1 MSYLAALDR
10 AAGGLSAAQ
19 PRPLSRFEQPDIAW
33 GEAEDLSDA
42 ASPGPDPQ
50 PRAAGPAQPGSVP
63 PPGPAPT
70 AAPARP
76 AKVEAGTPP
85 TTVAASPW
93 PTPSLSPAPPPAL
106 IGGQL
111 PAAIQ
116 PVVAPVTV
124 APPLAA
130 PPRIVT
136 HVTARAERQ
145 VVVPP
150 PRSDP
155 PAMVVAQPVPLPP
168 GEPVAAPKPQ
178 IVTLLPPPDPTSA
191 SAPGPEPAPAPNAPY
206 APNAPDLIIEIG
218 QIDIRIDAPV
228 RAAPPIAPARRP
240 SPVLSLDD
248 YLRGRT

>member
-42 ASPGPDPQ
+42 ANPGPDPQ

-63 PPGPAPT
+63 PPGPASP
-70 AAPARP
+70 AAPALP
-76 AKVEAGTPP
+76 AKIETGTPP
-85 TTVAASPW
+85 TTVATAPL

-116 PVVAPVTV
+116 PVVAPVTM
-124 APPLAA
+124 APPLSA

-145 VVVPP
+145 VAVSP
-150 PRSDP
+150 PRTNP
-155 PAMVVAQPVPLPP
+155 PAVMVVQPVPLPP

-191 SAPGPEPAPAPNAPY
+191 PAPGPEPAPAPN

-228 RAAPPIAPARRP
+228 RAAPPITPARRP